1 MITNYLS
8 PLEFQVTVKKLPNVE
23 FFVQKFDIP
32 SLSMSP
38 PEVANPFNKL
48 YQGADKITYS
58 EINLSFIIDEK
69 MENYKEVMDWMISIT
84 APQSFDQYRG
94 PSKNKEDMFSDVS
107 VLILNSNKN
116 ANIRFD
122 FTNCFPISL
131 SSVALDTTQQDIIYP
146 EASVTFQY
154 DYFTMEVIR

>member
-32 SLSMSP
+32 SISMSP
-38 PEVANPFNKL
+38 PEMPTPFNRI
-48 YQGADKITYS
+48 YQGADKLTYA

-69 MENYKEVMDWMISIT
+69 MANYKEVMDWMISIT

-122 FTNCFPISL
+122 FANCFPISL
-131 SSVALDTTQQDIIYP
+131 SSVSLDTTQQDIIYP

-154 DYFTMEVIR
+154 DYFTMEVLR

>member
-32 SLSMSP
+32 SISMSP
-38 PEVANPFNKL
+38 PEMATPFNRI
-48 YQGADKITYS
+48 YQGADKLTYA

-69 MENYKEVMDWMISIT
+69 MANYKEVMDWMINIT

-122 FTNCFPISL
+122 FANCFPISL
-131 SSVALDTTQQDIIYP
+131 SSVSLDTTQQDIIYP

-154 DYFTMEVIR
+154 DYFTMDVLR